1 MGKETE
7 LTEFRITTINGTV
20 LYEGFERIMAVK
32 SFARIDAQNQYERR
46 GNDDWKCK
54 FYKPIK

>member
-1 MGKETE
+1 MSKEIE
-7 LTEFRITTINGTV
+7 ATEFRITTENGTI

-32 SFARIDAQNQYERR
+32 SFARMDAQNQYERR
-46 GNDDWKCK
+46 GNADWKCK